1 MQIFC
6 ASKAPSKPMFHLY
19 IHSLASALSSSSQ
32 RENSCTICLR
42 WCTNPHRELSGQ
54 LENDSA
60 LCLWML
66 VCIDTRRSQQNC
78 RTTINKFQNSHAP
91 DNKRDANTC
100 IESLKLRE
108 MEQTRKMSWIR
119 SSFKHPHS
127 SLDQAACG
135 WAQPLQPLG
144 SRHYL
149 SLFLQTQPAAKVLG
163 ANRDQTIR
171 RHWIKIPCSVTGSQ
185 SGYACHPSEPS
196 GIQPNR
202 VSKPKCLCF
211 HNLLLS
217 FFPICYH
224 VGVLQTLQSL
234 QSLRAPAIVVS
245 LPKDHLTG
253 WTATW
258 WWCTWPCH
266 SMHWTK
272 SLDATTFS
280 LLQLPLLA

>member
-1 MQIFC
+1 MQFFC

-42 WCTNPHRELSGQ
+42 WCTTPHRELSGQ

-91 DNKRDANTC
+91 ENKRDTNTC

-108 MEQTRKMSWIR
+108 MEQTRKTSWIR

-163 ANRDQTIR
+163 ANRDQTIQ
-171 RHWIKIPCSVTGSQ
+171 RHGIKNLAQSQARSPATLAILPSLQAFSQTGSPSQ
-185 SGYACHPSEPS
+185 SLCASIIFSCHFFLSATMLGYFKPFKPSSPF
-196 GIQPNR
+196 G
-202 VSKPKCLCF
+202 
-211 HNLLLS
+211 H
-217 FFPICYH
+217 
-224 VGVLQTLQSL
+224 LQSL
-234 QSLRAPAIVVS
+234 CLC
-245 LPKDHLTG
+245 PKIT
-253 WTATW
+253 
-258 WWCTWPCH
+258 
-266 SMHWTK
+266 
-272 SLDATTFS
+272 
-280 LLQLPLLA
+280 